1 MDTPSDNPPLHAVT
15 CEISLADGVGLVDLL
30 PHLDPVGV
38 WLREGEGIVGLGTA
52 DSTVASGSQ
61 RFGDLAHW
69 WERRRRSICGE
80 ERPESLA
87 GVPGCGPT
95 VFASVTFSSRSSA
108 DSLLTLPEVM
118 VGDVAG
124 HRWLTVVSA
133 TAPVDVA
140 ETLARHGL
148 ALEGDRSE
156 LTAHPAARPGT
167 AGGTGT
173 DGGRLPA
180 TVLREGTHS
189 PAHYMDAVAAG
200 VDSIA
205 ERRLE
210 KLVLARDVVVAAD
223 QPLSVGT
230 VLSRLAGAYAGCWT
244 YRAGDVLGTTP
255 EMLVTVRREK
265 LAARVLAGTVD
276 RSVGPA
282 RARTLL
288 LEDPKQRTEHEIA
301 VQSLLSQLAPV
312 VEVISAQN
320 PPSVLELPN
329 VYHLS
334 TDVTGR
340 LARPADGHGEAS
352 LPAALLV
359 AERAHPTAA
368 VCGTPTATAADLIPT
383 LEELDRG
390 PFTGPVGWIDAEGD
404 ADFGIALRGGV
415 LEDDDR
421 RIRLYAG
428 CGIVDGSRPEDEL
441 AETWAKMRPMLTA
454 LGLRPPADAADARTD
469 DIAPEKDHSAG

>member
-1 MDTPSDNPPLHAVT
+1 MDTPRDAPPLHAVT
-15 CEISLADGVGLVDLL
+15 CEISLADGVGLPDLL
-30 PHLDPVGV
+30 PRLDPVGV
-38 WLREGEGIVGLGTA
+38 WLREGQGIVGLGTA
-52 DSTVASGSQ
+52 ASTESSGSQ

-69 WERRRRSICGE
+69 WERCRRRIRGAE
-80 ERPESLA
+80 PPPPLV

-95 VFASVTFSSRSSA
+95 VFTSVTFSSRSSA
-108 DSLLTLPEVM
+108 SSLLTLPEVM
-118 VGDVAG
+118 VGDVGG
-124 HRWLTVVSA
+124 HRWVTVVGA
-133 TAPVDVA
+133 REPVDLT
-140 ETLARHGL
+140 ETLRRHGL
-148 ALEGDRSE
+148 HL
-156 LTAHPAARPGT
+156 
-167 AGGTGT
+167 
-173 DGGRLPA
+173 DGGRLSLDADPHSSA
-180 TVLREGTHS
+180 GPSPETVLREGSRS
-189 PAHYMDAVAAG
+189 PAHYLEAVAAG
-200 VDSIA
+200 VESIA

-210 KLVLARDVVVAAD
+210 KLVLARDVVVSAD
-223 QPLSVGT
+223 EPLHAGT
-230 VLSRLAGAYAGCWT
+230 VLAHLARSYAGCWT
-244 YRAGDVLGTTP
+244 YRAQDVLGTTP
-255 EMLVTVRREK
+255 EMLVTVRQEK

-276 RSVGPA
+276 RSVGPD

-329 VYHLS
+329 VFHLS

-340 LARPADGHGEAS
+340 LARTSDGRGAEA

-390 PFTGPVGWIDAEGD
+390 PFAGPVGWIDAAGN

-415 LEDDDR
+415 LEDSDR
-421 RIRLYAG
+421 SIRLFAG
-428 CGIVDGSRPEDEL
+428 CGIVEGSRPEEEL

-454 LGLRPPADAADARTD
+454 LGLEAPADARTD
-469 DIAPEKDHSAG
+469 DPGPGEDHSAG